1 MSNPRWCLKPW
12 RRVWCAALLVLLCVW
27 LFPVAVGAHASLL
40 QVDPQPNST
49 IDHVPQTITM
59 RFDQNLQPG
68 FNKVTVYDASK
79 RPVTTAN
86 DPTSPNDPTAL
97 VVAMPQVPTG
107 VYSVVW
113 QVLSD
118 DGHVVRGAFVFTV
131 ALPGDP
137 PPAPVADLPDL
148 VGASSSNRPP
158 LLTVLLRG
166 LRYGGIA
173 ALVGGIG
180 IFLLCLYPA
189 LNTLPEEERA
199 KVRRTMD
206 GRLQRWLFIA
216 LGVALA
222 AHVLALLVQTATVN
236 NTSLAGALRLDAMT
250 DLVKN
255 TTFGAVWRIV
265 GIALLALGEW
275 IVLLPMLNRLPF
287 PRGRLGIT
295 ANPAQTKAAT
305 ADEATVAEPAP
316 LWGWWIALLAG
327 LGLLLV
333 MVFGGHAIDVK
344 AHPALA
350 IAADWLHLAA
360 MSLWFGGLIL
370 VAGLVPVLVRGLAAP
385 EQSRVMAAVIG
396 RFSSL
401 ALISMVTLAITG
413 AYAVTVHTTL
423 PTLGSTTYGLVV
435 IGKVALVVCI
445 VLLAALN
452 RFTLRRWTAGSEDI
466 KAIRAQTFL
475 QRGMMAEIVLG
486 VAVIG
491 LTGLLTQLAP
501 ANTQGA
507 SSASLVP
514 IPSASAEVVVAQPV
528 LEADGVKALL
538 TVESK
543 GTDDTFD
550 ARVTDSNGNLRTDV
564 QKVFLWLNSGD
575 KDVGTITLTMTPAA
589 DGHYRVTGQWFAIGQ
604 NWLARVVVRRQDVA
618 EDVKLPFALQ
628 PRPTAYPEESLPPT
642 PFLWPRLLP
651 EARIGVVLLALG
663 MILLAGTL
671 AVRLRRTAWRRGA
684 WIGAAALVLSGL
696 LVAGWYSVPTTP
708 LTSRANPQPA
718 TADVLAQGQALF
730 AQNCAICHGPN
741 GAGIGKP
748 GSAIP
753 ASIADRY
760 TDGDLYWLITNGLPG
775 KGMPPYSSRLSPAE
789 RWQVVRYL
797 RSLGTQTTA
806 ASG

>member
-1 MSNPRWCLKPW
+1 MQPRLA
-12 RRVWCAALLVLLCVW
+12 RVWRIMFVVTLALC
-27 LFPVAVGAHASLL
+27 LFPTVVGAHASPL

-49 IDHVPQTITM
+49 LDHAPTVVTV
-59 RFDQNLQPG
+59 RFDQNLQAG

-97 VVAMPQVPTG
+97 TVPLPKIPTG

-137 PPAPVADLPDL
+137 PPTPVADIPDL
-148 VGASSSNRPP
+148 GVSTSNRPP
-158 LLTVLLRG
+158 FLAVLVRG

-173 ALVGGIG
+173 ALIGGIG
-180 IFLLCLYPA
+180 IFLLCLFPA
-189 LNTLPEEERA
+189 LAILPEEERA
-199 KVRRTMD
+199 RLRRTMD

-216 LGVALA
+216 LGIALG
-222 AHVLALLVQTATVN
+222 AHVLALIIQTATVN
-236 NTSLAGALRLDAMT
+236 DTTLAGALRLDEIT

-265 GIALLALGEW
+265 GIALLVLGEW
-275 IVLLPMLNRLPF
+275 IVLLPLLNRLPL
-287 PRGRLGIT
+287 PRGRVGII
-295 ANPAQTKAAT
+295 ANPAKSPAST
-305 ADEATVAEPAP
+305 ADEAAVAEPAP
-316 LWGWWIALLAG
+316 LWGWWIALLVG

-333 MVFGGHAIDVK
+333 IVFGGHAIDVNT
-344 AHPALA
+344 HPALV
-350 IAADWLHLAA
+350 IAADWLHLTA

-370 VAGLVPVLVRGLAAP
+370 VAGLVPVLVRGIAAP
-385 EQSRVMAAVIG
+385 ERSRVMAVVIG

-401 ALISMVTLAITG
+401 ALISMIALAASGT
-413 AYAVTVHTTL
+413 YAVTVHTTR
-423 PTLGSTTYGLVV
+423 PTIGTTTYGLVI
-435 IGKVALVVCI
+435 IGKVALVACI
-445 VLLAALN
+445 VLIAALN
-452 RFTLRRWTAGSEDI
+452 RFTLRRWVAGAES
-466 KAIRAQTFL
+466 ARATRAQTFL

-501 ANTQGA
+501 ANTQGTG
-507 SSASLVP
+507 STSLVP
-514 IPSASAEVVVAQPV
+514 IPSAPAEVVVAQPI
-528 LEADGVKALL
+528 LESDGVKGLL
-538 TVESK
+538 TVSSK

-550 ARVTDSNGNLRTDV
+550 VRVTDGAGNLRTDV

-575 KDVGTITLTMTPAA
+575 KDVGTVTVNMDPAP
-589 DGHYRVTGQWFAIGQ
+589 DGHYRATGQWFAIGQ

-651 EARIGVVLLALG
+651 AARTGIILLALG
-663 MILLAGTL
+663 MIVLAGAL
-671 AVRLRRTAWRRGA
+671 GVRLRRTAWRRGA
-684 WIGAAALVLSGL
+684 WIGAAGLMLSGL
-696 LVAGWYSVPTTP
+696 IIAGWYSVPTTP
-708 LTSRANPQPA
+708 YTNRANPQPA

-730 AQNCAICHGPN
+730 EQNCAVCHGPN
-741 GAGIGKP
+741 GAGTGKP
-748 GSAIP
+748 DSALSS
-753 ASIADRY
+753 SIANRY
-760 TDGDLYWLITNGLPG
+760 TEGDLYWLITNGLPG
-775 KGMPPYSSRLSPAE
+775 KGMPPFNTRLSPTE
-789 RWQVVRYL
+789 RWQVVQYL
-797 RSLGTQTTA
+797 RSLHTQTA
-806 ASG
+806 ASSG

>member
-1 MSNPRWCLKPW
+1 MR
-12 RRVWCAALLVLLCVW
+12 RRVRWLWLALLVGALGGWLL
-27 LFPVAVGAHASLL
+27 PVAVGAHASLL
-40 QVDPQPNST
+40 QSDPQPNST
-49 IDHVPQTITM
+49 LDHVPQTITM

-68 FNKVTVYDASK
+68 FNKVTVYDATK

-86 DPTSPNDPTAL
+86 DPTSPSDPTAL
-97 VVAMPQVPTG
+97 TVAMPQIPTG

-158 LLTVLLRG
+158 FLSVVLRG

-180 IFLLCLYPA
+180 IFLFCLFPA
-189 LNTLPEEERA
+189 LATLPEEERA
-199 KVRRTMD
+199 RLRRTMD
-206 GRLQRWLFIA
+206 ERLQRWLFIA

-222 AHVLALLVQTATVN
+222 THVFTLVVQTATVN
-236 NTSLAGALRLDAMT
+236 DTSLAGALRLDAMT

-275 IVLLPMLNRLPF
+275 IILLPVLNRLPF
-287 PRGRLGIT
+287 SRGRLGIT
-295 ANPAQTKAAT
+295 ANPAQAQAAT
-305 ADEATVAEPAP
+305 ADEAAVAEPAP
-316 LWGWWIALLAG
+316 LWGWWVALLAG
-327 LGLLLV
+327 LALLLV

-350 IAADWLHLAA
+350 IAADWLHLVA
-360 MSLWFGGLIL
+360 MSFWFGGIILI
-370 VAGLVPVLVRGLAAP
+370 AGLVPVLVRGLAAP
-385 EQSRVMAAVIG
+385 ERSRVMAAVIG
-396 RFSSL
+396 RFSTL
-401 ALISMVTLAITG
+401 ALVSMVVLAITG
-413 AYAVTVHTTL
+413 TYAVTVHTTRS
-423 PTLGSTTYGLVV
+423 TLGTTTYGLVV
-435 IGKVALVVCI
+435 IGKVALVLCI

-452 RFTLRRWTAGSEDI
+452 RFTLRRWTAGGAD
-466 KAIRAQTFL
+466 AQAARAQTFL

-491 LTGLLTQLAP
+491 LTGLLTQLPP

-528 LEADGVKALL
+528 LEADDVKALL
-538 TVESK
+538 TVEAK

-550 ARVTDSNGNLRTDV
+550 ARVTDSAGNLRTDV
-564 QKVFLWLNSGD
+564 QRVFLWLNSGD
-575 KDVGTITLTMTPAA
+575 KDVGTINVTMTPAA

-604 NWLARVVVRRQDVA
+604 TWLARVVVRRQDVA
-618 EDVKLPFALQ
+618 QDVQLPFALQ

-651 EARIGVVLLALG
+651 AARIGIVLLALG
-663 MILLAGTL
+663 MIALAGAL
-671 AVRLRRTAWRRGA
+671 GVRLRRTAWRRGA
-684 WIGAAALVLSGL
+684 WIGAAALILSGL
-696 LVAGWYSVPTTP
+696 LIAGWYSVPTTP
-708 LTSRANPQPA
+708 LTSRANPQPT

-730 AQNCAICHGPN
+730 AQNCAVCHGPN

-753 ASIADRY
+753 ASIAERY

-775 KGMPPYSSRLSPAE
+775 KGMPSFNTRLSPAE

-806 ASG
+806 SSG